1 MSNTTMRKFSTSYKE
16 SAVLRLL
23 AGESLAALAAEL
35 NIRRKLLYQWRD
47 AHRDHGVAGFNR
59 KRGVK
64 PGTPRKSRNLPGNLS
79 PPPDPGPDASPA
91 EALAHARARIAELER
106 KVGRQQMDL
115 DFFQRAL
122 RLVEPA
128 APSPGGTTPTRS
140 STP

>member
-1 MSNTTMRKFSTSYKE
+1 MSVSMMRKFSTPFKE
-16 SAVLRLL
+16 TAVRRLL
-23 AGESLAALAAEL
+23 AGESLAALSVEL

-47 AHRDHGVAGFNR
+47 AYRDHGVAGFNR

-64 PGTPRKSRNLPGNLS
+64 PGTPRKPRNLS
-79 PPPDPGPDASPA
+79 PPPDPGPGASPA
-91 EALAHARARIAELER
+91 EELAHARARIAELER

-128 APSPGGTTPTRS
+128 APSPGGTMPTRS